1 MTVITFA
8 FVVCLGLGGGT
19 QSPVAS
25 QSPSPSP
32 TPVAAYQLSTL
43 ELLNAELKA
52 AANVYRQGKFAEA
65 EQHARNALQLNPQ
78 NRNARAFVART
89 VHAQFRPGDTTE
101 ENLAKARQAIE
112 EYKNMLTLSP
122 KNEEAYK
129 AIAYLLG
136 ALKEFEQ
143 QTAWIM
149 QRATD
154 ESIEPEKRAEAYI
167 VLASRHWDCSYRVT
181 EQTENKV
188 IKKDGNQ
195 NPRVT
200 YIMPKNLSDFQTAT
214 TCVAEGL
221 AEIDH
226 AISLTPPTESV
237 WSYKYNLLVERSKLF
252 EMEGKM
258 AEKSQV
264 DILAS
269 EALKQVQRFQKTTP

>member
-25 QSPSPSP
+25 PSPSP
-32 TPVAAYQLSTL
+32 RPVADYQLTTL

-52 AANVYRQGKFAEA
+52 AAKVYRQGKFAEA
-65 EQHARNALQLNPQ
+65 EQHARKALQLNPQ
-78 NRNARAFVART
+78 NRNARAYVART

-112 EYKNMLTLSP
+112 EYKNMLQLSP
-122 KNEEAYK
+122 KDDEAYK

-136 ALKEFEQ
+136 ALKESAQ
-143 QTAWIM
+143 LNAWLM

-154 ESIEPEKRAEAYI
+154 ESFEPERRSEAFI
-167 VLASRHWDCSYRVT
+167 VLASRHWDCSYKIT
-181 EQTENKV
+181 EQSENKV
-188 IKKDGNQ
+188 AAIDDNGKSK
-195 NPRVT
+195 VT
-200 YIMPKNLSDFQTAT
+200 YIMPKNLSDFQTAM
-214 TCVAEGL
+214 TCVSEGL

-226 AISLTPPTESV
+226 AISLTLDSYTA
-237 WSYKYNLLVERSKLF
+237 WSYKYNLLIERSKLS

-258 AEKSQV
+258 ADKAQF
-264 DILAS
+264 DKLAN
-269 EALKQVQRFQKTTP
+269 EARKQVERLQKTTP